1 MAMLPDDDRLDAL
14 EDEVDELWEIVEE
27 LEDRAKREDWL
38 WGMIRRVGSA
48 VAVTLTVGATVT
60 IAVIAVLNHLAQ

>member
-1 MAMLPDDDRLDAL
+1 MAMPPDDDRLDAL

-38 WGMIRRVGSA
+38 WRLIRRVGSA
-48 VAVTLTVGATVT
+48 AAIVLTVGATVT
-60 IAVIAVLNHLAQ
+60 IAVIAVLNYLAE